1 MDDLLNVNPDK
12 IGFSFICYRVIN
24 NSYPIVLSELFNLEQ
39 ATALKYNL
47 FSKAVF
53 YKHFKHIQAYP
64 QNFNNIAILQY
75 LLFSSIIFYF

>member
-1 MDDLLNVNPDK
+1 MDDFLNVNPDK

-24 NSYPIVLSELFNLEQ
+24 NSYPIIFSELINIEQ

-47 FSKAVF
+47 FSKAIF

-64 QNFNNIAILQY
+64 QNFNNNVILQN

>member
-12 IGFSFICYRVIN
+12 ISFSFICCRVIN
-24 NSYPIVLSELFNLEQ
+24 NSYPIVLSDLINIEQ

-64 QNFNNIAILQY
+64 QI
-75 LLFSSIIFYF
+75 

>member
-1 MDDLLNVNPDK
+1 M
-12 IGFSFICYRVIN
+12 
-24 NSYPIVLSELFNLEQ
+24 EQ

-64 QNFNNIAILQY
+64 QNFNNNVILQY
-75 LLFSSIIFYF
+75 LLFSSIIFYLDMY

>member
-1 MDDLLNVNPDK
+1 MDHLVCVKPDK
-12 IGFSFICYRVIN
+12 IDFSLICCRVIN
-24 NSYPIVLSELFNLEQ
+24 NLYPIVLSKLINTKK

-53 YKHFKHIQAYP
+53 YKHFKQIQVFL
-64 QNFNNIAILQY
+64 QDFNNNVNLQN

>member
-1 MDDLLNVNPDK
+1 MDDLLYVNPDK

-24 NSYPIVLSELFNLEQ
+24 NSYPIVLSDLINMEQ

-53 YKHFKHIQAYP
+53 YKHFKHIQIYL
-64 QNFNNIAILQY
+64 QNFNNNVILQN
-75 LLFSSIIFYF
+75 LLFSPIIF